1 MGYSQLHKYTLYVYI
16 YICTYN
22 YTYKHVQHTYK
33 GTDSAK
39 AMPSQRAA
47 AVWSHIDWSSA
58 ATPAAAGHHEIS
70 ICKWKKALTKW
81 YPKFMADFLN
91 FVWSHV
97 DFWGTQFWECVAIPR
112 TSKECVC
119 VYPNDRNAFSEV
131 AEVKVRNQRW
141 GPAKL
146 FITCIGTYIIL
157 YIYSIYMYICIYKM
171 SFIYTYLCMPSSYRR
186 LRVESGI
193 YHPEKE
199 HLGFIHPIFSQPAG
213 PSNPNKLD

>member
-1 MGYSQLHKYTLYVYI
+1 
-16 YICTYN
+16 
-22 YTYKHVQHTYK
+22 
-33 GTDSAK
+33 
-39 AMPSQRAA
+39 MPSQRAA

-157 YIYSIYMYICIYKM
+157 NIYTVYICIYA
-171 SFIYTYLCMPSSYRR
+171 YTKC
-186 LRVESGI
+186 
-193 YHPEKE
+193 
-199 HLGFIHPIFSQPAG
+199 HLYIHICACHHLIGGLELSPASTIRKRNILDLYTPFSHSQQDHQTPINLTKPYSV
-213 PSNPNKLD
+213 NPLFKKNN